1 MIGPLN
7 FEQFAT
13 VLGNIDAVLS
23 AELRNDTMYGE
34 FALDEGRTQ
43 LFLVRDDP
51 EEKLYIILSPFARK
65 DAISAEAAW
74 QLTAHFTWGAR
85 LFADMYCFIRT
96 IPYGSDGKT
105 VAEAVGYLTSLADS
119 VEKSLGLGDDV

>member
-1 MIGPLN
+1 MIGPLT

-13 VLGNIDAVLS
+13 VLGNLDVVLS
-23 AELRNDTMYGE
+23 AELRNDTIYGE
-34 FALDEGRTQ
+34 FAAEDGRTQ

-51 EEKLYIILSPFARK
+51 ERKLYVILSPFARK

-74 QLTAHFTWGAR
+74 QLTENVTWGAR

-96 IPYGSDGKT
+96 IPYGCDAET
-105 VAEAVGYLTSLADS
+105 VAEAVGFLVGFADS
-119 VEKSLGLGDDV
+119 VERSLTGNDDV